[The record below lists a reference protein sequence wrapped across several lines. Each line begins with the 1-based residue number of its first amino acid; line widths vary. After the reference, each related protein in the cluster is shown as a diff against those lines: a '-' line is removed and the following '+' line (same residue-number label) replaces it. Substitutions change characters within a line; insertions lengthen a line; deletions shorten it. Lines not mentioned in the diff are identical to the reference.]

1 MRFGILGAMALAALS
16 ACATVD
22 QQAAMPTVAT
32 GTVEAGTSVSRK
44 GEKLTLA
51 KGHLALNEPVPGVDL
66 LDAQFKPV
74 SFKADGKVK
83 VVSIVPSV
91 DTRVCELQTHE
102 LGESRGLDPRVER
115 ITLSRDLPVAQ
126 KRFAMESNLENITYL
141 SDFKEGSF
149 GRASGL
155 LIEENGL
162 LARGV
167 MVVDGQ
173 GRVRYLQIVPDIT
186 TLPDMKKAFAAANAL
201 LAKP

>member
-1 MRFGILGAMALAALS
+1 MRYGILGALVTAALS

-22 QQAAMPTVAT
+22 QQAAKPTVAT

-44 GEKLTLA
+44 GEKLALA
-51 KGHLALNEPVPGVDL
+51 KGHLALNEPVPGAIL

-74 SFKADGKVK
+74 SFKPDGKVK
-83 VVSIVPSV
+83 VVSIVPSI

-102 LGESRGLDPRVER
+102 LGESKGLDPRIER

-141 SDFKEGSF
+141 SDFKDGSF

-167 MVVDGQ
+167 MVVDGE